1 MSVPT
6 KMTNFYR
13 FPNLDARIAIDLDG
27 DALVIAFLAK
37 GNAYK
42 GKGAD
47 RKLYKRNPDR
57 TQAIDRLLPLLD
69 SVAEF
74 VAVRVGKTSNES
86 DYVDTLSEARKAYSA
101 GGNYRF
107 DLAMLTRPTCEIDLD
122 ALGLVR
128 CENRPVPFAFV

>member
-1 MSVPT
+1 MSAPN

-13 FPNLDARIAIDLDG
+13 FPGLDARIAIDLNNEC
-27 DALVIAFLAK
+27 LIVAFMAK

-42 GKGAD
+42 GTGTA

-57 TQAIDRLLPLLD
+57 TQAVDRLLPLLD
-69 SVAEF
+69 EVAEF

-86 DYVDTLSEARKAYSA
+86 DYVDTMGEARKGYSK

-107 DLAMLTRPTCEIDLD
+107 DLAMLTRFACEIDLD

-128 CENRPVPFAFV
+128 CENRPVPFAFA